1 MLQHKSHQ
9 WLIEH
14 WNTPAIGTSLI
25 SYLLNQTIISNET
38 RMSHTEPRFL
48 YLCVIVFVYFSRFRS
63 AILQKKSFSYD
74 SCQLPAVPSQLAC
87 FFIFLPRT
95 PSSFK
100 ACRNCKWHLLL
111 PWDFLRFHFVSSEQ
125 HEKRILLEKRL
136 ALKAGFL
143 ERTTLWL
150 LLTCCKTFAQHGLH
164 YK

>member
-1 MLQHKSHQ
+1 MIDRTVKHSCYWNLFNILSSKSNHH
-9 WLIEH
+9 IE
-14 WNTPAIGTSLI
+14 WNTHVTHRTEIPISLRDCFRLFF
-25 SYLLNQTIISNET
+25 SLPFSNLT
-38 RMSHTEPRFL
+38 
-48 YLCVIVFVYFSRFRS
+48 
-63 AILQKKSFSYD
+63 KKSFSYD